1 MDGRKYFFLAG
12 LPRSGTTLLS
22 SLLNQNP
29 EIGVSANSFLADHF
43 YNTAMLNFDE
53 RLVNF
58 PDNNSL
64 NDLISS
70 TFDSYYKSWPQKY
83 IIDKGPWGT
92 PSNLGLLKVYLQNE
106 IKIVVTVRDIVE
118 LIASWIHLDADRLR
132 EELDK
137 DIQNNRRFNESYKS
151 DIELLCEIVTRPDG
165 QLEQYLFSLHNLLK
179 EENRQYLH
187 LVEYKDLVQSPERTL
202 RGVYK
207 FLGIDS
213 HNHEYKFIKPFTVN
227 GVKYKDDTL
236 YSKGLH
242 DVRPKLKF
250 PNYKVKDVLPDYLIK
265 RYSGREFWR

>member
-29 EIGVSANSFLADHF
+29 EIGVSANSFLPDHL
-43 YNTAMLNFDE
+43 YNAAMLNYNVKF
-53 RLVNF
+53 VNF
-58 PDNNSL
+58 PDYNSL

-70 TFDSYYKSWPQKY
+70 TFDSYYKSWTQKY
-83 IIDKGPWGT
+83 IIDKGTWGT
-92 PSNLGLLKVYLQNE
+92 PYNLELLKSYLKNE
-106 IKIVVTVRDIVE
+106 IKIIVTVRDIVE
-118 LIASWIHLDADRLR
+118 IIASFINLDTDAIKR
-132 EELDK
+132 EWEK
-137 DIQNNRRFNESYKS
+137 QVQNNLRFNDSDKS
-151 DIELLCEIVTRPDG
+151 DLEVFCEVLTTPSG
-165 QLEQYLFSLHNLLK
+165 QLERYLFSLYNLLK

-202 RGVYK
+202 KGIYK
-207 FLGIDS
+207 FLDIDFY
-213 HNHEYKFIKPFTVN
+213 NHEYKSIKPFNVN

-242 DVRPKLKF
+242 DVRSKLKF
-250 PNYKVKDVLPDYLIK
+250 SNYKVKDILPDYLIK

>member
-1 MDGRKYFFLAG
+1 MDGRKYFFLSG

-29 EIGVSANSFLADHF
+29 EIGVSANSFLADHL

-53 RLVNF
+53 RLSKF
-58 PDNNSL
+58 PDHNSL

-165 QLEQYLFSLHNLLK
+165 QLEQYLFSLHHLLK

-207 FLGIDS
+207 FLGIDVY
-213 HNHEYKFIKPFTVN
+213 NHEYKFIKPFTVN

-236 YSKGLH
+236 YSRGMH
-242 DVRPKLKF
+242 DIRPKLKF